1 MNRDVATDIAKL
13 KIVLYSNRKVVF
25 YFSHKQP

>member
-1 MNRDVATDIAKL
+1 MSRDVATDIAKL
-13 KIVLYSNRKVVF
+13 KIVLHSNRKVVL